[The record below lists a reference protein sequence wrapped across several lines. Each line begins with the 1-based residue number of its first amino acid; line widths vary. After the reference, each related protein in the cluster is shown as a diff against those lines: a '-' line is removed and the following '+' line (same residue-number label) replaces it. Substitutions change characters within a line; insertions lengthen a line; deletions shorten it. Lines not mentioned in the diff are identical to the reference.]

1 MPPPPR
7 RAASRRWRATTAR
20 DGDLGRGLPHASPRR
35 RIRLEGP
42 RSNPAGSHA
51 AVIVRSA
58 ALPPVPL
65 WAVAHGHHGG
75 ELRPEVNTR
84 PTGRWATDGLAARR
98 ATRSVAHHPEAD
110 RPSWLCIRHIDT
122 SRPVPV
128 PVRLRGDRSPTST
141 GPGGARGRRRARRRA
156 ASSRDPRP
164 RRSEGPRHRAGS
176 ERDSACRPRG
186 RHRGSTAPR
195 RRDAR
200 EGSWKRLRR
209 ASPSREAHAWAVR
222 ELSWGSVA
230 DRYDGP
236 CTRGWSAGR
245 SVPSPVTAT
254 AQRPLVGALE
264 RRDDRV
270 RRHRPRRGASPRS
283 RGDPQAGDPDAWPD
297 GQRRL
302 RHLARAA
309 RHRPHRY
316 PNPRTVS
323 MSPPASPSLRRR

>member
-42 RSNPAGSHA
+42 RLNPAGSHA

-58 ALPPVPL
+58 ALPPVTL

-176 ERDSACRPRG
+176 ERDSACRPCG
-186 RHRGSTAPR
+186 RRRGSTAPR

-222 ELSWGSVA
+222 ELSWGSMA

-236 CTRGWSAGR
+236 CTRGWSAG
-245 SVPSPVTAT
+245 PVGPIPRHGDGAT
-254 AQRPLVGALE
+254 PARGALE
-264 RRDDRV
+264 RRIDRV
-270 RRHRPRRGASPRS
+270 RRHRPRRGAS
-283 RGDPQAGDPDAWPD
+283 
-297 GQRRL
+297 
-302 RHLARAA
+302 RAA
-309 RHRPHRY
+309 EAIRKRAIPMPGRMDRGVCGTWRV
-316 PNPRTVS
+316 PRVTA
-323 MSPPASPSLRRR
+323 PTGIRTPAPSR